1 MLSGVATASQY
12 ETLYTELRAR
22 IERGEFAVG
31 DRLPSISTL
40 QEQYD
45 IHSLGTVRAAQ
56 QLLVED
62 GMIRTEQ
69 GRGAF
74 VTSIE
79 SARTIDPGDALNDA
93 IAQVR
98 RAQAALARQQVRR
111 VIETVRAERI
121 PAVFSESTV
130 SAAPAEQVAR
140 ESGARYGGVLY
151 VDSLSAAEG
160 PVPTYLDLLRVTT
173 ETLVKGLAP

>member
-1 MLSGVATASQY
+1 MLSGMATASQY

-111 VIETVRAERI
+111 VIFDLEDDVRAFTSALPRVRVI
-121 PAVFSESTV
+121 PLETFD
-130 SAAPAEQVAR
+130 AAQF
-140 ESGARYGGVLY
+140 L
-151 VDSLSAAEG
+151 
-160 PVPTYLDLLRVTT
+160 
-173 ETLVKGLAP
+173 

>member
-1 MLSGVATASQY
+1 MATASQY

-111 VIETVRAERI
+111 VIFDLEDDDTYFVLSDALTEWAGSMEHHAEDAE
-121 PAVFSESTV
+121 PLL
-130 SAAPAEQVAR
+130 AADRRRWADRAR
-140 ESGARYGGVLY
+140 EL
-151 VDSLSAAEG
+151 
-160 PVPTYLDLLRVTT
+160 LDIIEKALERTIDP
-173 ETLVKGLAP
+173 EEDA

>member
-1 MLSGVATASQY
+1 MSS
-12 ETLYTELRAR
+12 E
-22 IERGEFAVG
+22 
-31 DRLPSISTL
+31 
-40 QEQYD
+40 
-45 IHSLGTVRAAQ
+45 
-56 QLLVED
+56 
-62 GMIRTEQ
+62 
-69 GRGAF
+69 GAF
-74 VTSIE
+74 SY
-79 SARTIDPGDALNDA
+79 
-93 IAQVR
+93 
-98 RAQAALARQQVRR
+98 LARDLGLRELYLWPINADAQGTPQQVRR

-151 VDSLSAAEG
+151 VDSLSAADG